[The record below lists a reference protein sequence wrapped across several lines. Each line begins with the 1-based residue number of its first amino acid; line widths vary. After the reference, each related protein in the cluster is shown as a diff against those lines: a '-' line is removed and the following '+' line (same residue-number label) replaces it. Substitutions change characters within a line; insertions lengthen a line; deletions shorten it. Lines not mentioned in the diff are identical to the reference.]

1 MSRTIT
7 KQYEIF
13 TLKEML
19 NNPETKQK
27 LLEKHYDI
35 NVDYYDWHK
44 FILDEWQDKLD
55 DIGFSNP
62 EINYT
67 GFNSQ
72 GDGASFTCKEIDF
85 IKMCKYL
92 NYNKRESNLI
102 YELWN
107 QGYIEAAV
115 KRNNYHYYH
124 ENTVTLEYYDGHL
137 LISWKHIQKLV
148 DKLWNDIESLIKPL
162 CCEIYRDL
170 ENEYEYLISEKA
182 IIETLQA
189 NEYEFYSD
197 GTIA

>member
-1 MSRTIT
+1 
-7 KQYEIF
+7 
-13 TLKEML
+13 
-19 NNPETKQK
+19 
-27 LLEKHYDI
+27 
-35 NVDYYDWHK
+35 
-44 FILDEWQDKLD
+44 
-55 DIGFSNP
+55 
-62 EINYT
+62 
-67 GFNSQ
+67 
-72 GDGASFTCKEIDF
+72 
-85 IKMCKYL
+85 MCKYL

-124 ENTVTLEYYDGHL
+124 ENTVTLEYYDGQL

-148 DKLWNDIESLIKPL
+148 DKLWNDIEALIKPL

-170 ENEYEYLISEKA
+170 ENEYEYLTSEEA